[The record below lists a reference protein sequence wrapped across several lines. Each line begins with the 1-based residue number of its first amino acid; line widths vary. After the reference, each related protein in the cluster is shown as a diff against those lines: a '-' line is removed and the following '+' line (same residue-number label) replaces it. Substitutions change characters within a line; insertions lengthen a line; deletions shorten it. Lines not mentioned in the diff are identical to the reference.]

1 MPRSMALWICITE
14 NLIEAATMWSMWLLS
29 GHFMKRQTEGKGLWL
44 VKNNTWQSKELW
56 ALLLL
61 YKPVKSTPAPSSCDV
76 VQIHYT
82 ITFHPFFFSIL
93 LLWLPTSNWGKFY
106 CTDFCS
112 GGTSDQLLMVTHGF
126 LCELRLSETER
137 KGNCNTASE
146 FNTLFPWYIIST
158 SSCCSFTA
166 GGCHVAELLW
176 ITYVCTLTGVTHHC
190 KLFIWYTA
198 LYS

>member
-1 MPRSMALWICITE
+1 MFCRKQPILSTLQWPSHNNCQLHCLPLTGIKMVGNMPRSMALWICITE

-82 ITFHPFFFSIL
+82 ITFHPFFL
-93 LLWLPTSNWGKFY
+93 VHY
-106 CTDFCS
+106 C
-112 GGTSDQLLMVTHGF
+112 SDCPLVIGV
-126 LCELRLSETER
+126 
-137 KGNCNTASE
+137 
-146 FNTLFPWYIIST
+146 
-158 SSCCSFTA
+158 SFTA
-166 GGCHVAELLW
+166 L
-176 ITYVCTLTGVTHHC
+176 I
-190 KLFIWYTA
+190 FA
-198 LYS
+198 LEVQVINY